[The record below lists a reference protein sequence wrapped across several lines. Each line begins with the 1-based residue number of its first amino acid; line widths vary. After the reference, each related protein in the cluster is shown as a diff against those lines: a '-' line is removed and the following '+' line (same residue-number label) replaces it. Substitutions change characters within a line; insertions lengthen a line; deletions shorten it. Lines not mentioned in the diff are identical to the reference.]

1 MAYRDY
7 PKHERARAAQ
17 ESASGMTSFTASAD
31 KVERDVPA
39 LNDEYRSLEQN
50 ERAMKDARRKMAG
63 ELLPKLAPLR
73 ERYERA
79 LGAAPLHT
87 RSAYL
92 RKHGLTAEP
101 GAVALLEKMPALSF
115 VQLVEDAAARGDL
128 AVVGAALA
136 LGRSLP
142 DLAAGRRFSAAVESV
157 DLPEQEEAESQ
168 LKAIRD
174 AYLTAE
180 ALYRRTAS
188 PEAGPG
194 AMLQLAH
201 ATAAPLV
208 TA

>member
-17 ESASGMTSFTASAD
+17 DSASGLTSFTASAD
-31 KVERDVPA
+31 RVESEVST

-50 ERAMKDARRKMAG
+50 ERAMKDARRKLAG

-79 LGAAPLHT
+79 LAAAPLHS
-87 RSAYL
+87 RGAYL

-101 GAVALLEKMPALSF
+101 GSVALLAAMPVLSF
-115 VQLVEDAAARGDL
+115 VQVVEEAAARGDL

-136 LGRSLP
+136 LGRSMP
-142 DLAAGRRFSAAVESV
+142 DLPAGRRFSGAVASV
-157 DLPEQEEAESQ
+157 ELPEQEGAETQ

-180 ALYRRTAS
+180 ALYRRTAT
-188 PEAGPG
+188 PEAGAG

-201 ATAAPLV
+201 ATAAPL
-208 TA
+208 AEA